1 MIFAQG
7 LAEIAD
13 RSPPARFGA
22 FSRISMEVLM
32 LQRSG
37 SNISRTFSSL
47 NSTSFNA
54 TSTDVVS
61 ASSKPTVF
69 ASFSYMLMTF

>member
-1 MIFAQG
+1 MFEMSSYI
-7 LAEIAD
+7 
-13 RSPPARFGA
+13 SSTPARFGS
-22 FSRISMEVLM
+22 FSRTSMEVLM
-32 LQRSG
+32 LQKSG
-37 SNISRTFSSL
+37 SNIFRTFSSL
-47 NSTSFNA
+47 NSTSSNA